1 MNLDNTQLQIQIKAQ
16 DRFRQMIANISNP
29 NVLTCVM
36 LGDSD
41 INYEMSNN
49 IDNVRIMDAPYDCEA
64 IKYPLIYNGE
74 GKGLSGEINCF
85 ARQIDA
91 NGNIMSL
98 YNYPTS
104 NILTYGKTIPSL
116 ANAFDWSQLTFDA
129 NKMGYI
135 LFFETLLDNYLD
147 VNNIPQRMQ
156 EQYKFTVTFNGSQV
170 VPNNWDIIYD
180 NNNGSL
186 LIGKNIVNVGNA
198 NNGMI
203 TIFGLVSRFQKTIL
217 FNF

>member
-104 NILTYGKTIPSL
+104 NTLTYGKTIPSL
-116 ANAFDWSQLTFDA
+116 ANAFDWSQLIFGA

-147 VNNIPQRMQ
+147 INNIPQRMQ